1 MQERQIVYDLLMRH
15 RGSPSLELEEGRCSQ
30 GSEGHGAS
38 GPLESSVDERVLEE
52 VSHPQRV
59 GPVTEVGQIK
69 RRPLPSHNSQ
79 NVIPLASRGASSH
92 VKPLEFCQ
100 DSIVFKWITP

>member
-1 MQERQIVYDLLMRH
+1 MQSRK
-15 RGSPSLELEEGRCSQ
+15 RGPR
-30 GSEGHGAS
+30 
-38 GPLESSVDERVLEE
+38 SVDERALEE

-59 GPVTEVGQIK
+59 GPVTELSQIK

-79 NVIPLASRGASSH
+79 NVIPLAFRGAPSH

-100 DSIVFKWITP
+100 DSIFR